1 MKKLYKNKQEGK
13 ILGVCA
19 GLAEYLDCD
28 PTIVRLITVGLA
40 IFTCSIVFWIY
51 IIAALI
57 MPDKNDMYRYKEE
70 IKND

>member
-28 PTIVRLITVGLA
+28 PTIVRLITLGLA
-40 IFTCSIVFWIY
+40 FCTFFVIFWIY
-51 IIAALI
+51 IIAAII
-57 MPDKNDMYRYKEE
+57 MPDKNDIYKYKEE
-70 IKND
+70 ISND